1 MVTTLLGHSSRPL
14 LALTLVLFIA
24 PTLVKGE
31 WNPAGAERFR
41 MQGTGMT
48 ERYSQYEFV
57 ALSLVSRSHDEP
69 CEVTAT
75 GDRYDQSDDCLA
87 VADALAT
94 EEAKDLERLIVKSTM
109 RRLARFLRAN
119 PDVSIDAFSIS
130 PPSYELVQRCCDCV
144 PGENCSAETP
154 YHVCGFPDADG
165 TCPSGTIRAVCGYYE
180 GEWACTSID

>member
-1 MVTTLLGHSSRPL
+1 MVTTLLGHSSRLL

-48 ERYSQYEFV
+48 ERYSQYELV

-75 GDRYDQSDDCLA
+75 GDAEAIEAAVRSVQGVSDVRVREPAGDEVSLT
-87 VADALAT
+87 VRG
-94 EEAKDLERLIVKSTM
+94 ERD
-109 RRLARFLRAN
+109 LRAEVAEAVVGGGFGLLRLDQIHDELESIFLDLTSDGHGHG
-119 PDVSIDAFSIS
+119 PDDGDTDGE
-130 PPSYELVQRCCDCV
+130 PS
-144 PGENCSAETP
+144 
-154 YHVCGFPDADG
+154 
-165 TCPSGTIRAVCGYYE
+165 
-180 GEWACTSID
+180 